1 MSGQCPP
8 WAEPY
13 VSPSMFLLCPLL
25 NPGPAD
31 PIANTFGSV
40 VNNHPGS
47 TGLRYKPSSDPYWQV
62 LAGELCSRASF
73 VAGRGS
79 SLAQWVRKACWGHV
93 GSEELGAVQQSWQ
106 GAWGSAWL
114 CDVQGCDLWV
124 RLTADWERLA
134 AASTAGGS
142 KYTWLF

>member
-1 MSGQCPP
+1 
-8 WAEPY
+8 
-13 VSPSMFLLCPLL
+13 
-25 NPGPAD
+25 
-31 PIANTFGSV
+31 
-40 VNNHPGS
+40 
-47 TGLRYKPSSDPYWQV
+47 
-62 LAGELCSRASF
+62 
-73 VAGRGS
+73 
-79 SLAQWVRKACWGHV
+79 VRKACWGHV

-142 KYTWLF
+142 KYTWLFLFSLLCAAVDSNMSVNFIL